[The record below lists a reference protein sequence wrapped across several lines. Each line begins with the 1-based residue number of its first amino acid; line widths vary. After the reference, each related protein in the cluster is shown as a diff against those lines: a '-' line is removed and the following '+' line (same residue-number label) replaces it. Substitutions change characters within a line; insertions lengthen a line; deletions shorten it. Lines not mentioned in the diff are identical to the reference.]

1 DEMAQMERER
11 AEVKR
16 KRRQDVLDS
25 AMYFSESDWLNIW
38 AQVEANASLSKTLL
52 EFEKICKVQSNS
64 QIQAFS
70 RTLKRSGPVL
80 EEASSKRQQS
90 TEALSPS
97 VPEVPHSPAVS
108 SPLFSHTRRKSLGR
122 KHIHK
127 GSCVWKHQNLWEIRS
142 WRLYTLSNVL
152 VLETVSG
159 EIDSDVVGNDI
170 TTVEQLIQFI
180 SNQLAAAKASF
191 V

>member
-25 AMYFSESDWLNIW
+25 AMYYSESDWLNIW

-52 EFEKICKVQSNS
+52 GDDVFEDNFPARLVALIKKKR
-64 QIQAFS
+64 QALAEQL
-70 RTLKRSGPVL
+70 TLKRLGPVL

-108 SPLFSHTRRKSLGR
+108 APLFSRTRRKSLGR

-127 GSCVWKHQNLWEIRS
+127 D
-142 WRLYTLSNVL
+142 SND
-152 VLETVSG
+152 E
-159 EIDSDVVGNDI
+159 DSDDEVWSAIVGWE
-170 TTVEQLIQFI
+170 V
-180 SNQLAAAKASF
+180 
-191 V
+191 